1 MYFMNKFEFLVNLYS
16 HAALT
21 TTIQFMFLIKNNS
34 SSVRTS
40 VKKKIKFTSNPNNQ
54 HIIVIFQYM

>member
-21 TTIQFMFLIKNNS
+21 TTIQFMFLIK
-34 SSVRTS
+34 
-40 VKKKIKFTSNPNNQ
+40 
-54 HIIVIFQYM
+54 IIQVQLELL